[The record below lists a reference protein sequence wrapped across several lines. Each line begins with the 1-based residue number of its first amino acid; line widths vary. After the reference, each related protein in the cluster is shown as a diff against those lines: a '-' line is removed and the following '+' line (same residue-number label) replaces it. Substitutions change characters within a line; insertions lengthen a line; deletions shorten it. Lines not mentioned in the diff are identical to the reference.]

1 MTIIRNLALA
11 TALSFSLV
19 ACKNSTSTSDISSD
33 KTSAATGEIFR
44 VDAIPHA
51 QLPGNVVP
59 QSYRVDMKMDPDA
72 EGFNGVVEIDV
83 EILKPTDKIWL
94 HGKHM
99 TVSSATAMIGGEQ
112 KPLVFTEMPTEDA
125 PSGIANLTSET
136 VLPAGKATLKMAYET
151 PYNQALNSAYQVKRG
166 GEGYIVTQFEPLGAR
181 EAFPS
186 FDEPKYKV
194 PFTLSITAPESDFVY
209 SNTPET
215 SATKT
220 EDGWIKHQFATT
232 RPLPTYLVAFGA
244 GPYDV
249 NDFGDIPPNRIRKT
263 PLAQRGLTA
272 KGQGD
277 EISFGLAGTEPIL
290 TALEEYFGTP
300 YPYEK
305 LDLIAAPEYAFG
317 AMENPGA
324 IVYREF
330 LMLMDESAPL
340 NQKRAYNSVH
350 SHELAHQW
358 FGNLVTPVWWEDI
371 WLNEAFATWMGN
383 KAIDIAHPDDN
394 YDRNTL
400 RASLGAMNI
409 DTLSTTRKVRE
420 PLARSENVMDQFDGI
435 TYRKGGGVLDMFES
449 YVGEEKFRDGVRL
462 HMKRYADDVAT
473 GDDFFKSIADGS
485 GNPDVVDA
493 MKSFVDQPGVPIVK
507 GTTSFENGMTQVTF
521 TQSRYA
527 PLGSKTQQGQSW
539 QIPICAK
546 FGYADTSVKKCEL
559 MKGRKAT
566 LSSKEKADWVMPNEN
581 GAGYYRFTL
590 DTAGWASLVA
600 NIDKLNTREALTVQD
615 SLVSAY
621 RAGEVESAVFLK
633 GLEAFAKHPEYDVAS
648 GAGALLG
655 FMDSELD
662 AEEGVAKLV
671 RDMFADRY
679 AANVGKDT
687 VEGNLLAPTLASR
700 LVYLGQDEK
709 LTAEMAAKGAA
720 YLGLNGKANKKAVA
734 PNLAGLALAQAM
746 KANGEA
752 AYGPLL
758 EMAEN
763 GSSFEKGAA
772 LGALS
777 ATTDKAIADKLRN
790 LALAEDSPLTGR
802 QANSLVGGLIS
813 SDEHGDDTWAWLKEN
828 FAVFVERKVPDVRL
842 GGMPG
847 FARGCSVESRDEAKA
862 FFESQADI
870 IPGYERS
877 LAQTVERIE
886 LCAALK
892 DAKAKE
898 LTAALKAR

>member
-1 MTIIRNLALA
+1 MTFLRSLAIS
-11 TALSFSLV
+11 TALSLTLA
-19 ACKNSTSTSDISSD
+19 ACQNSATSDGD
-33 KTSAATGEIFR
+33 NTVTPDEIFR

-72 EGFNGVVEIDV
+72 DGFSGVVEIDV

-99 TVSSATAMIGGEQ
+99 TVSTATAIIDGEET
-112 KPLVFTEMPTEDA
+112 PLTFTEMSAEDA
-125 PSGIANLTSET
+125 PSGVANLTSET
-136 VLPAGKATLKMAYET
+136 VLPAGKATLRLAYET
-151 PYNQALNSAYQVKRG
+151 PYNQSLNSAYQVKRG

-209 SNTPET
+209 ANTPEVGT
-215 SATKT
+215 STTA
-220 EDGWIKHQFATT
+220 EGWIKHDFATT

-249 NDFGDIPPNRIRKT
+249 NDFGDIPPNSVRKT
-263 PLAQRGLTA
+263 PLAQRGITA
-272 KGQGD
+272 QGSGD
-277 EISFGLAGTEPIL
+277 EIAFGLKGTEAIL

-305 LDLIAAPEYAFG
+305 LDIIAAPEYAFG

-324 IVYREF
+324 
-330 LMLMDESAPL
+330 
-340 NQKRAYNSVH
+340 
-350 SHELAHQW
+350 
-358 FGNLVTPVWWEDI
+358 
-371 WLNEAFATWMGN
+371 
-383 KAIDIAHPDDN
+383 
-394 YDRNTL
+394 
-400 RASLGAMNI
+400 
-409 DTLSTTRKVRE
+409 
-420 PLARSENVMDQFDGI
+420 NVMDQFDGI

-449 YVGEEKFRDGVRL
+449 YVGEEAFQKGVRL
-462 HMKRYADDVAT
+462 HMERYADDVAT
-473 GDDFFKSIADGS
+473 GDDFFQSIADGS

-493 MKSFVDQPGVPIVK
+493 MKSFVDQPGLPLVK
-507 GTTSFENGMTQVTF
+507 GKMSFEGGNTNVTF

-527 PLGSKTQQGQSW
+527 PLGSKTKQGQSW
-539 QIPICAK
+539 QIPVCAK
-546 FGYADTSVKKCEL
+546 FGYGDTSIKKCEL
-559 MKGRKAT
+559 MKDRSVT
-566 LSSKEKADWVMPNEN
+566 LSSKDKADWVMPNEN
-581 GAGYYRFTL
+581 GSGYYRFTL
-590 DTAGWASLVA
+590 DTEGWASLVS
-600 NIDKLNTREALTVQD
+600 NIDKLNTREALSTQD
-615 SLVSAY
+615 SLVAAF
-621 RAGEVESAVFLK
+621 RAGEVESSVFLK

-662 AEEGVAKLV
+662 AEDGVAKLV
-671 RDMFADRY
+671 NDMFAERY

-687 VEGNLLAPTLASR
+687 VEGNLLVPTLASR
-700 LVYLGQDEK
+700 LVYLGQDKK
-709 LTAEMAAKGAA
+709 LTADMAAKGAA
-720 YLGLNGKANKKAVA
+720 YLGLSGKADKKAVA

-758 EMAEN
+758 EMASN
-763 GSSFEKGAA
+763 GSAFEKGAA

-777 ATTDKAIADKLRN
+777 ATTDKSIADKLRG
-790 LALAEDSPLTGR
+790 LSLAEDSPLTGR
-802 QANSLVGGLIS
+802 QANALVGGLIR
-813 SDEHGDDTWAWLKEN
+813 SDMHGEDTWNWLKEN

-847 FARGCSVESRDEAKA
+847 FGGGFCSAERRDEVSA
-862 FFESQADI
+862 FFKSQADI

-892 DAKAKE
+892 NAKADE

>member
-1 MTIIRNLALA
+1 MTIIRNIALA
-11 TALSFSLV
+11 GAIGFSLV
-19 ACKNSTSTSDISSD
+19 ACQNSETNAP
-33 KTSAATGEIFR
+33 KTGEVFR
-44 VDAIPHA
+44 VDEIPHA
-51 QLPGNVVP
+51 QLPGNVIP
-59 QSYRVDMKMDPDA
+59 QEYRVDMKMDPDA
-72 EGFNGVVEIDV
+72 VGFSGMVEIDV
-83 EILKPTDKIWL
+83 DIQKPTDKIWL
-94 HGKHM
+94 HGKTM
-99 TVSSATAMIGGEQ
+99 TVSSAVAMIGGEEV
-112 KPLVFTEMPTEDA
+112 PLVFTELPTADA
-125 PSGIANLTSET
+125 PSGIAHLMSDT

-151 PYNQALNSAYQVKRG
+151 PFNQALNSAYQVKRG

-194 PFTLSITAPESDFVY
+194 PFTLSIIAPKSDFVY

-215 SATKT
+215 SAVET
-220 EDGWIKHQFATT
+220 EEGWIKHQFAKT

-249 NDFGDIPPNRIRKT
+249 VVSEDIPPNSVRKT
-263 PLAQRGLTA
+263 PLELRGIAA
-272 KGQGD
+272 KGSG
-277 EISFGLAGTEPIL
+277 ERIKYGLAGTEPIL

-324 IVYREF
+324 IVYREY
-330 LMLMDESAPL
+330 LMLLDEDSPL
-340 NQKRAYNSVH
+340 RQKRGYNRVH

-383 KAIDIAHPDDN
+383 KAIDIAYPEDN
-394 YDRNTL
+394 YDRVTL
-400 RASLGAMNI
+400 NASLGAMNI

-449 YVGEEKFRDGVRL
+449 YVGEEAFQKGVRL
-462 HMKRYADDVAT
+462 HMDRYADGVAT
-473 GDDFFKSIADGS
+473 GDDFFESIAEGS

-493 MKSFVDQPGVPIVK
+493 MKSFVDQPGVPLVK
-507 GTTSFENGMTQVTF
+507 GSVSMKDGQTNVTF
-521 TQSRYA
+521 RQSRYA
-527 PLGSKTQQGQSW
+527 PLGSKTKQGQSW

-546 FGYADTSVKKCEL
+546 FGYGDSSIKKCEL
-559 MKGRKAT
+559 MTDRTVT
-566 LSSKEKADWVMPNEN
+566 LTSKDKADWIIPNEN
-581 GAGYYRFTL
+581 GSGYYRFTL
-590 DTAGWASLVA
+590 NTEGWAALIA
-600 NIDKLNTREALTVQD
+600 NLDKLNTREALSAQD
-615 SLVSAY
+615 SLVAAF

-655 FMDSELD
+655 FMESELD
-662 AEEGVAKLV
+662 AEDGVAKLV
-671 RDMFADRY
+671 RDMFAERY

-687 VEGNLLAPTLASR
+687 VEGKLLVPTLASR
-700 LVYLGQDEK
+700 LVYLGQDKK
-709 LTAEMAAKGAA
+709 LKSEMAAKGAA
-720 YLGLNGKANKKAVA
+720 YLGLNGKADKKAVA
-734 PNLAGLALAQAM
+734 ANMVGLALAQTM
-746 KANGEA
+746 EDNGEA
-752 AYGPLL
+752 AYAPLL
-758 EMAEN
+758 ELATN
-763 GSSFEKGAA
+763 GSSFEKGVA

-777 ATTDKAIADKLRN
+777 SAKDKAIADKLRG
-790 LALAEDSPLTGR
+790 LALNEDSPLTGR
-802 QANSLVGGLIS
+802 QANSLLGGLLR
-813 SDEHGDDTWAWLKEN
+813 SDEHGDETWEWFKDN
-828 FAVFVERKVPDVRL
+828 FAAFVDRKVPDVRL

-847 FARGCSVESRDEAKA
+847 FGGRFCSIEGRDEVQS
-862 FFESQADI
+862 FFKSQADI

-877 LAQTVERIE
+877 LLQTVERIE

-892 DAKAKE
+892 EAKGDE